1 RHLRNVL
8 AVVFLMSC
16 LGVAL
21 EAQDV
26 ASITGTVVD
35 KTGSAITDADVKLT
49 DTRTGATFTT
59 KTGTFG
65 AYRFARVPA
74 ASGYSV
80 SVSKE
85 GFKTMTV
92 SNVTL
97 AVTETATYD
106 ITLEL
111 GSISESVE
119 VSANAGI
126 TLNTTDAT
134 IG

>member
-1 RHLRNVL
+1 MEEVMGDFIVMILRPSVRDSLKDDSKASRMTTERRFWRHLRNVL

-65 AYRFARVPA
+65 
-74 ASGYSV
+74 
-80 SVSKE
+80 
-85 GFKTMTV
+85 
-92 SNVTL
+92 
-97 AVTETATYD
+97 
-106 ITLEL
+106 
-111 GSISESVE
+111 
-119 VSANAGI
+119 
-126 TLNTTDAT
+126 
-134 IG
+134 